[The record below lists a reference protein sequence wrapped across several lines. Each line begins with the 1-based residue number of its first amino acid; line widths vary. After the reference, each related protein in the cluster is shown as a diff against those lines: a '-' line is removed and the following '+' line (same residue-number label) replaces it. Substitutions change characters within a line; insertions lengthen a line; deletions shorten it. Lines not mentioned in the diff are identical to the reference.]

1 MKEINSC
8 SKKLNRRKLL
18 AGVGGIGATA
28 LAGCAG
34 NGADDSEVQAAF
46 VFDGQI
52 GDQGWIHSHNLSR
65 ELIEDENDWLDTS
78 FQEDVSPEEAERV
91 INDFVEAG
99 FDIIFTTSESF
110 EEQTAR
116 AAENHP
122 DTYFESCNG
131 FETAD
136 NLSRY
141 GVRVSDGRYCIG
153 AAAGLLTETD
163 RLGMIAG
170 FPVPLAFRDINAF
183 ALGAQSTNPD
193 AEVEVRFTNSWFA
206 PQDATTIVND
216 FASDDIDVVCS
227 NLDDTGTVSTANDV
241 GIWGSGI
248 YSSMSDAG
256 GDWYLSSPI
265 ASWEAIYE
273 DRCRAVRNDEW
284 ETQEVWVG
292 MNEGAITLDDFGP
305 EVPEEA
311 VEAAFEARDGI
322 QSGDVNIW
330 EGSQFE
336 DQDAGVGG
344 PIETQMDEYVDSV
357 VGSPP

>member
-1 MKEINSC
+1 MKGSNS
-8 SKKLNRRKLL
+8 SGGKWNRRTFL
-18 AGVGGIGATA
+18 AGVGGTGIAA
-28 LAGCAG
+28 LAGCTG
-34 NGADDSEVQAAF
+34 DDGGGAEVQAAF

-65 ELIEDENDWLDTS
+65 ELIEEENDWLDTA

-99 FDIIFTTSESF
+99 YDIIFTTSESF

-116 AAENHP
+116 AAEEHP

-131 FETAD
+131 FETAE

-141 GVRVSDGRYCIG
+141 GVRVADGRYCIG

-170 FPVPLAFRDINAF
+170 FPVPLSFRDINSF

-216 FASDDIDVVCS
+216 FASEDIDVVCS
-227 NLDDTGTVSTANDV
+227 NLDDTGTVSTANDEE
-241 GIWGSGI
+241 IWGSGI
-248 YSSMSDAG
+248 YSSMSDPG
-256 GDWYLSSPI
+256 GDWYLTNPI

-273 DRCRAVRNDEW
+273 GRCRAVRDDEW

-292 MNEGAITLDDFGP
+292 MDEGAITLDDFGP
-305 EVPEEA
+305 EVPDEA
-311 VEAAFEARDGI
+311 IDAALEARDGI
-322 QSGDVNIW
+322 RDGEINIW

-336 DQDAGVGG
+336 DEDAGVGG
-344 PIETQMDEYVDSV
+344 PIETEMDEYVDAV